1 MVARNAGEIRVAGSQ
16 QRIDSRADMGYLP
29 ATIGHGAVFLA
40 HYSGMDSGGNN
51 ASALP
56 SPEQIFL
63 HQAGEI
69 L

>member
-1 MVARNAGEIRVAGSQ
+1 MAANTGEIRVAGLQ